1 MSGDFEC
8 PDEILCSEDEIY
20 ELLKSLDV
28 NKANGPDGISAR
40 MLKSTANAITPSL
53 TKLLNCSIAHGRPP
67 NSWKTALV
75 VPIPKIPR
83 AKNTS
88 DFRPISLLSILS
100 KVLEYHFRFLITDHL
115 LNYYLCPIPN
125 GDFSLENRLFLLY
138 CIQYMNG
145 FNI

>member
-1 MSGDFEC
+1 MDKANAFNEYFSRCFNSSHPPITTYTLSGDFEC
-8 PDEILCSEDEIY
+8 PDEILCSKDEIC

-88 DFRPISLLSILS
+88 NFRPTYISSFYF
-100 KVLEYHFRFLITDHL
+100 E
-115 LNYYLCPIPN
+115 
-125 GDFSLENRLFLLY
+125 
-138 CIQYMNG
+138 
-145 FNI
+145 